1 MSCSHSILLVAGTA
15 LGSYLAGSL
24 NFSVLASRTL
34 GLKDP
39 RRSGS
44 GNAGATNLSRSAGM
58 PVALGVLVLD
68 LGRAAGV
75 IWGGRAAGLEEL
87 APTLAL
93 PLLLGNLFPLF
104 HGFRGGKGVAASC
117 GAMLAISPPA
127 LLCGGGLF
135 LLVLALFRRVSP
147 GSLAMC
153 TSFPLWLWLLDGSVT
168 EIAVAGALGAA
179 MLVTHRA
186 NLARLVRGEEPRLG
200 RDPFEAKS
208 E

>member
-1 MSCSHSILLVAGTA
+1 MDCSRYTLLIAGAA
-15 LGSYLAGSL
+15 LGSYLAGSV
-24 NFSVLASRTL
+24 NFSVLASRLL
-34 GLKDP
+34 GLGDP
-39 RRSGS
+39 RRAGS
-44 GNAGATNLSRSAGM
+44 GNAGATNLFRTAGM

-75 IWGGRAAGLEEL
+75 IWGGRTAGLEGL
-87 APTLAL
+87 APALAL
-93 PLLLGNLFPLF
+93 PLLLGNLFPVF
-104 HGFRGGKGVAASC
+104 HGFRGGKGVAATS
-117 GAMLAISPPA
+117 GSMLAISPLA

-135 LLVLALFRRVSP
+135 LLLMASFRRVSL

-153 TSFPLWLWLLDGSVT
+153 ASFPLWLWLLDGSVT
-168 EIAVAGALGAA
+168 EIAVAGTLGAA

-200 RDPFEAKS
+200 RSASEAKS